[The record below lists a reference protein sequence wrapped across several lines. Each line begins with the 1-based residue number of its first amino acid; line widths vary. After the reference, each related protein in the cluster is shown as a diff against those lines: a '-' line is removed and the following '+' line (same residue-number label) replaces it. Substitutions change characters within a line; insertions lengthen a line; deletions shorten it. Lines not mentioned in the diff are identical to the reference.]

1 MDDLDIVKQL
11 TNHDDNIKSL
21 KHRMDKVEE
30 QSDAINNLAISV
42 KELAININIMNEK
55 QEEYGK
61 RLTEL
66 ESKPAKRWEQV
77 VSMIITTLVGAVL
90 GYILSKV
97 RL

>member
-11 TNHDDNIKSL
+11 TNHDENIKSL

-42 KELAININIMNEK
+42 KELALNINIMNER

-77 VSMIITTLVGAVL
+77 VSIIITTLVGAIL

-97 RL
+97 GL

>member
-11 TNHDDNIKSL
+11 TNHDDNIKSI

>member
-11 TNHDDNIKSL
+11 TNHDENIKSL

-42 KELAININIMNEK
+42 KELALNINIMNER

-77 VSMIITTLVGAVL
+77 VSIIITTLVGAVL

-97 RL
+97 GL